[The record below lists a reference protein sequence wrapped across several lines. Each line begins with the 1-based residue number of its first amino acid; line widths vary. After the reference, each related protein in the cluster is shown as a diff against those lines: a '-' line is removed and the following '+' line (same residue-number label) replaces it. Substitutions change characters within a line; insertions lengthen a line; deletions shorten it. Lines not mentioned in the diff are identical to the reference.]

1 MKVRVLNAQAV
12 RELLPYASCVDLMR
26 KAMRL
31 VAQGRARQPIRQMVA
46 QTDGRGVLGW
56 MPGYTDDPPWL
67 GVKIVTVFPGNFGT
81 AHGSHQGMVLLFETK
96 NGAPKAIVEAR
107 EITAIRT
114 AAATAVGTDVL
125 ARKTVKTLG
134 LFGYGDQAHAHARAV
149 PLVRKFDEI
158 LIWGRDFNRA
168 HSFANELQGEVPC
181 AIRAVKQ
188 AQEAAEADVVCTLTA
203 STVPVFQT
211 QWLKPGHHL
220 NLVGSSVPTACEVEP
235 ELVRRARYFT
245 DYPDSAR
252 VLAAEFCAP
261 GSRAWWATNTCSAES
276 ATSSKAR
283 CRAARAIRTSR
294 FSNRSAWSLKI
305 WYPQILC
312 CLKRSVATWGRSSS
326 GDSARRWG
334 ANENT
339 DSCGLGVAGCL
350 VIDSRQTG
358 KHHCNRRARAHGFSR
373 QRCVEWPWQW

>member
-1 MKVRVLNAQAV
+1 MCSNAQAV

-158 LIWGRDFNRA
+158 LVWGRDFNRA

-203 STVPVFQT
+203 SAVPVFQT

-252 VLAAEFCAP
+252 VLAAEFLRAREQGLVGDEHLLGGIGDVLEGKVP
-261 GSRAWWATNTCSAES
+261 G
-276 ATSSKAR
+276 
-283 CRAARAIRTSR
+283 RTSDTDITV
-294 FSNRSAWSLKI
+294 FKSLGMVAEDLVSADFVLSEA
-305 WYPQILC
+305 Q
-312 CLKRSVATWGRSSS
+312 
-326 GDSARRWG
+326 RRDVG
-334 ANENT
+334 Q
-339 DSCGLGVAGCL
+339 V
-350 VIDSRQTG
+350 
-358 KHHCNRRARAHGFSR
+358 
-373 QRCVEWPWQW
+373 VEW